1 VLTSDWCILAHAGI
15 VFLGIGDSAAAVMGS
30 QYGKRKWRAG
40 SGKTQEGSM
49 WLVISVCVVYLLIVL
64 IIDHDQI
71 MIYAC
76 IVFATIPAAI
86 AEGTTR

>member
-1 VLTSDWCILAHAGI
+1 LTSDWCILAHAGI

-30 QYGKRKWRAG
+30 QFGKRKWRNL

-64 IIDHDQI
+64 VIDSNQM

-76 IVFATIPAAI
+76 IVFAAIPAAI
-86 AEGTTR
+86 AEGTTH